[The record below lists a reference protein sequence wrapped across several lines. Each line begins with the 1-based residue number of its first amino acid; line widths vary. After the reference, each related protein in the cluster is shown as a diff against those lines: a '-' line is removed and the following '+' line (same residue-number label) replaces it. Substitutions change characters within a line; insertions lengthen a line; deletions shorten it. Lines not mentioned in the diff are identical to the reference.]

1 MVHST
6 LQDIARTHLHELC
19 VRIPTRPTGSP
30 GNRQATRYFR
40 SVMDSLGFRTA
51 TQPFDCM
58 DMRQGEIHLSAG
70 GQAFHAFIS
79 PYSPGCNLKTI
90 LAQACTLEEL
100 GKADARGSILLLRG
114 DLTRE
119 QLMPKNFVFYNPEEH
134 QRIYRLLEEK
144 QPAAIIAATGRNP
157 QLAGALYPFPLIED
171 GDFDIPSAFM
181 TEVEGEKLADHVGQM
196 IELRVDAERIPST
209 AENVIAVKNRG
220 EAPRVLVCAHIDA
233 KAGTPGALDNAA
245 GTITLL
251 LLAELLKDEQLGV
264 GVELVA
270 INGEDHYSVGGEMAY
285 LAANQGKFGNIK
297 LAINM
302 DGLGYRGHATGISFY
317 DCPWYLEQ
325 KTRVVLARH
334 TGIEEMIPWPQSDHM
349 IFVANQVPALA
360 LTTTAFEELEAA
372 IAHTDKDRPELVDI
386 ALLAETAE
394 FLRDLLRE
402 F

>member
-1 MVHST
+1 MPSSA
-6 LQDIARTHLHELC
+6 LQETARAHLHELC
-19 VRIPTRPTGSP
+19 VRIPTRPTGSQ
-30 GNRQATRYFR
+30 GNQQATRYFR
-40 SVMDSLGFRTA
+40 SVMDALGLLTD
-51 TQPFDCM
+51 TQPFGCL

-70 GQAFHAFIS
+70 GQPFPAFIS
-79 PYSPGCNLKTI
+79 PYSPGCDLNAK
-90 LAQACTLEEL
+90 LAQASTLAEL
-100 GKADARGSILLLRG
+100 EKADARGMILLLRG

-134 QRIYRLLEEK
+134 QCVYRLLEEK

-171 GDFDIPSAFM
+171 GDFDIPSAYL
-181 TEVEGEKLADHVGQM
+181 TDVEGDKLAEHVGRTV
-196 IELRVDAERIPST
+196 ELRMDAERIPST
-209 AENVIAVKNRG
+209 AENVIAVKNGRN
-220 EAPRVLVCAHIDA
+220 ASRVVVCAHIDA

-251 LLAELLKDEQLGV
+251 LLAELLKEE
-264 GVELVA
+264 ELNAKLEIVA
-270 INGEDHYSVGGEMAY
+270 MNGEDNYSAGGEMAY
-285 LAANQGKFGNIK
+285 LAANQGNMASIQ
-297 LAINM
+297 LAVNL

-325 KTRVVLARH
+325 KTRKILAH
-334 TGIEEMIPWPQSDHM
+334 HAGIEEMAPWPQGDHM
-349 IFVANQVPALA
+349 VFLANGVPALA

-372 IAHTDKDRPELVDI
+372 IAHTDKDRPELVDT